1 VINKINLNIM
11 ANIFKTTLKKD
22 IIADIVNNKVREVR
36 FPITK
41 FWATRLTNEY
51 DINKRTFTFKDF
63 DSLELS
69 SPSNKDTIGEIITA
83 DFIRTFVDGDEFV
96 VEFKDT
102 EDENCTN
109 EDSKS
114 TKMNSIIPEYVS
126 VEKEY
131 AIEPDDNDL
140 GSSDDI
146 NFIDFHFNEE
156 SEDIQYI
163 DINDVFVVVKQWFE
177 DERILE
183 NLYDNDSVFAT
194 NARQIIILPKGKI
207 LGLNKSLPV
216 NNDVEIRVEFD
227 RDKKIYFDATFDIEE
242 FKEDI
247 FRTLNEIRNN
257 NFVFIWKRYTGIFMD
272 KTGEIYFGIKYS
284 TRKTI
289 GFNRKYSV
297 Q

>member
-1 VINKINLNIM
+1 M

-22 IIADIVNNKVREVR
+22 VIADIANNKVREVR

-51 DINKRTFTFKDF
+51 DIDKRTFTFKDF
-63 DSLELS
+63 DSLEFS
-69 SPSNKDTIGEIITA
+69 SPSNKDTIGEIITV
-83 DFIRTFVDGDEFV
+83 DFTKTFVDGDEFV
-96 VEFKDT
+96 VEFKNT
-102 EDENCTN
+102 EDESCIN
-109 EDSKS
+109 EDSNS
-114 TKMNSIIPEYVS
+114 TKLNSIIPEYVS
-126 VEKEY
+126 VVKEY
-131 AIEPDDNDL
+131 ANEPDDNDL

-156 SEDIQYI
+156 SENEDIQYI

-247 FRTLNEIRNN
+247 FRTLNEIINN
-257 NFVFIWKRYTGIFMD
+257 NFVFVWKRYTGIFMD

-289 GFNRKYSV
+289 GFNRKYNV